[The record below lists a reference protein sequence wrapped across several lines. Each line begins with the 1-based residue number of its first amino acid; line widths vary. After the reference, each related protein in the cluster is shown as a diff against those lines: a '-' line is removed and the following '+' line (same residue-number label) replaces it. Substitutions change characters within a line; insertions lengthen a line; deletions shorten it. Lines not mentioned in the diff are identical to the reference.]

1 MLKNDNFPNLVKLDL
16 ISNDIDIESG
26 VILMNALK
34 DGSFSNIKE
43 FNLLYD
49 DICNE
54 GIAALRESW
63 NNNML
68 PNLIK
73 FSFPLSIT
81 NDNEGIETSSKYL
94 FG

>member
-1 MLKNDNFPNLVKLDL
+1 MLKNGNFPNLVKLDL

-73 FSFPLSIT
+73 FSFSLSIT
-81 NDNEGIETSSKYL
+81 NDNEGIETSSEYL